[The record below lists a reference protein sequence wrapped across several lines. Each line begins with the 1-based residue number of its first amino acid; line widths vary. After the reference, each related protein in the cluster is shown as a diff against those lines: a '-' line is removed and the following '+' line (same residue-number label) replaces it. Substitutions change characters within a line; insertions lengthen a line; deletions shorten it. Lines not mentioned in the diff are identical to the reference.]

1 MKTMKHPSSSQW
13 TTVTLIS
20 LPLLT
25 FFLEPMCV
33 CTDTQSNYSERK
45 VTSVQNFTQWSQSP
59 HYDVLE
65 SK

>member
-45 VTSVQNFTQWSQSP
+45 VTSVQNFTQ
-59 HYDVLE
+59 
-65 SK
+65 